1 VKGRWRWPARW
12 RGTGTPAL
20 FLVAMLLYVALVCTG
35 PVWAARVLG
44 LGLVAGAAVMAVRE
58 IRRGRSPR
66 RCAGGRGRHRSGQP
80 RWVPV
85 IVGQESGQVSAL
97 PFPEFRSEAE
107 GEAWCDRMNHEHDE
121 AYPAQRD
128 RPLTRFEFR
137 RLDDVSGLVGERPT
151 GERGDPERPTDL
163 PDRFQ

>member
-1 VKGRWRWPARW
+1 MTGRWRWPARW
-12 RGTGTPAL
+12 RGTPAS

-58 IRRGRSPR
+58 IRRGRAR
-66 RCAGGRGRHRSGQP
+66 RRSAGGGRHRVGQP

-85 IVGQESGQVSAL
+85 IVGQESGHVSAL

-107 GEAWCDRMNHEHDE
+107 GEAWCDRMNDQHDE

-137 RLDDVSGLVGERPT
+137 RLDEVSGLVGERPA
-151 GERGDPERPTDL
+151 GERGDSEGPTDF